1 MGHCQSSGCRGPRLA
16 CVSDACARTHTH
28 THTHT
33 HITSHHIISHHIT
46 SHHITSHHITSHHV
60 TSHHITSHH
69 IAYTHTHTHTHTH
82 TYPNSVFDERPMP
95 MCSVWEVKHCMVNKC
110 THSLRHHLP
119 TYPLTHSLTHS
130 LAHLPIHSLP
140 STLSPTGTG
149 CPCAA
154 CGKPS
159 TAL

>member
-46 SHHITSHHITSHHV
+46 SHHITSHHITSHH
-60 TSHHITSHH
+60 ITSHH
-69 IAYTHTHTHTHTH
+69 IAYTHTHTH